1 MSISTADPQLITDPL
16 HSPFPIPWQ
25 WILETQATVAAGNQ
39 SSADVCRSPALN
51 NGRHQYAAYSRIQLA
66 LRPQLQESQ
75 VTSVLFVE
83 NLQTG
88 ILSTVM
94 ARSPLAPQAFQEV
107 EGNDAAGLISLLIP
121 VSWSADGQRLLA
133 RQFEGFFNS
142 GVMSD
147 FAVVWDAKT
156 QRSITLQPNIEAEY
170 SHAILLGW
178 SEQYAEDV
186 LFQTGVMGEETWPIW
201 RVSPSGDT
209 NLARENHGVVYGDLL
224 SPAWFGSDRESNI

>member
-1 MSISTADPQLITDPL
+1 MSISASSPQLITDPL

-25 WILETQATVAAGNQ
+25 WILDTQTAVAAGTHPG
-39 SSADVCRSPALN
+39 ADIYRSPLLEN
-51 NGRHQYAAYSRIQLA
+51 SHHQYAAYSRIHLE
-66 LRPQLQESQ
+66 LRPLLKESR

-88 ILSTVM
+88 TLNTVI
-94 ARSPLAPQAFQEV
+94 ARSPLAPQPFQEV
-107 EGNDAAGLISLLIP
+107 EASAAPGLISLLIP

-142 GVMSD
+142 GIMSD

-156 QRSITLQPNIEAEY
+156 QGSVTLQPNIEDEY

-178 SEQYAEDV
+178 SEQHADAV
-186 LFQTGVMGEETWPIW
+186 LFQTGVMGEENWPIW
-201 RVSPSGDT
+201 RVSPHGDT
-209 NLARENHGVVYGDLL
+209 NLALSDHGVVYG
-224 SPAWFGSDRESNI
+224 ESQTYPWSGRDGNLNI